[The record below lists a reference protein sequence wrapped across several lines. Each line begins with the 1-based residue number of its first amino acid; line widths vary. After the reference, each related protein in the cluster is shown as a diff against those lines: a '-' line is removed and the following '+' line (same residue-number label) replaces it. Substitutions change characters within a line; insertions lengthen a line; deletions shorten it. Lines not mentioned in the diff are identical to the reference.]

1 MISDVL
7 ERLRYLRQEQED
19 IACTYHLPGLADLDI
34 VKATL
39 PFASTRRLP
48 AQIGNK
54 ETQDYGV
61 LIQQRAE
68 SYFVLRYG
76 SLLWDEL
83 TRDDTALID
92 LAAPE
97 TEDEFRIRKTED
109 EMKAAIVE
117 FWNSTEL
124 HRTEFRKALEH
135 IIQDIKTAQ
144 TKLENYLSSA
154 AHDIVVV
161 PKLNWPESNVVELSY
176 VPLSDKGVLGYVLMV
191 LLKKHEIRNRLR
203 KCNADSCQDFFLTDG
218 PAGGGPRLRYCSD
231 VCRKAQRK
239 IQLMDA
245 QEDFQKRKQARES
258 KRTKP

>member
-1 MISDVL
+1 MTSDAL

-48 AQIGNK
+48 AQIGNE
-54 ETQDYGV
+54 ETHDYGV
-61 LIQQRAE
+61 LISQRAE
-68 SYFVLRYG
+68 SYFVLRYS
-76 SLLWDEL
+76 SLLQDEL
-83 TRDDTALID
+83 TSKDDTALID
-92 LAAPE
+92 LAGH
-97 TEDEFRIRKTED
+97 KTED
-109 EMKAAIVE
+109 DMKAAIVA

-124 HRTEFRKALEH
+124 HRTEFRKALEC
-135 IIQDIKTAQ
+135 IIQDKKKAQ
-144 TKLENYLSSA
+144 TKLESYLSSA

-161 PKLNWPESNVVELSY
+161 PKLHWPESNVVELSY

-203 KCNADSCQDFFLTDG
+203 KCHADSCQDFFLTDG
-218 PAGGGPRLRYCSD
+218 PAGGGPRFRYCSD
-231 VCRKAQRK
+231 LCRKAQRK

-245 QEDFQKRKQARES
+245 QEDFQKRKKES
-258 KRTKP
+258 GKTSTRRKRKRKQI